1 MANSMTGFGSAEGPV
16 AEGRLQVDVR
26 TVNHR
31 HLSVQL
37 KVPPMFQDL
46 EGRLREILREHI
58 HRGHVTVSV
67 RWIEE
72 APREGEIAVNVERA
86 REVVT
91 AMEELKKALNLAGDI
106 DLGFVARQPDV
117 LTYGIGDAPSI
128 EAEEVAAVVRRAVAE
143 LVATRQKE
151 GEALTVEI
159 DRLLSCVE
167 DELAAVEQRA
177 PERVTAE
184 RDRLREAV
192 AMLLNGRKVDDDR
205 VAQEIALLADKL
217 DITEEVVR
225 LRAHLAAARD
235 SLPQPPPVGKR
246 LGFLGQEML
255 REVNTIGSKAND
267 ADIEHRVV
275 AMKGELEKFR
285 EQIENL
291 E

>member
-1 MANSMTGFGSAEGPV
+1 VANSMTGFGSAEGPV

-31 HLSVQL
+31 HLNVQL
-37 KVPPMFQDL
+37 KLPPMFQDL

-58 HRGHVTVSV
+58 HRGHVTVSA

-72 APREGEIAVNVERA
+72 APREGQLAVNVERA

-91 AMEELKKALNLAGDI
+91 ALKELKKALDLVGDV

-117 LTYGIGDAPSI
+117 LTYHTSDAPSI
-128 EAEEVAAVVRRAVAE
+128 EAEEVVAVVQRAMAE

-184 RDRLREAV
+184 RDRLRESV
-192 AMLLNGRKVDDDR
+192 AMLLNGKKVNDDR
-205 VAQEIALLADKL
+205 IAQEIALLADKL

-235 SLPQPPPVGKR
+235 SLSQPPPVGKR
-246 LGFLGQEML
+246 LSFLGQEML

-267 ADIEHRVV
+267 ADIAHRVV

>member
-31 HLSVQL
+31 HLNVQL
-37 KVPPMFQDL
+37 KLPPMFQDL

-58 HRGHVTVSV
+58 HRGHVTVSG

-91 AMEELKKALNLAGDI
+91 ALEELKKALNLAGDV
-106 DLGFVARQPDV
+106 DLSFVARQPDV

-177 PERVTAE
+177 PERLTAE
-184 RDRLREAV
+184 RDRLHESV
-192 AMLLNGRKVDDDR
+192 AMLLNGKKADDDR
-205 VAQEIALLADKL
+205 IAQEIALLADKL
-217 DITEEVVR
+217 DITEEIVR

-235 SLPQPPPVGKR
+235 SLPQPPPAGKR
-246 LGFLGQEML
+246 LSFLGQEML

-267 ADIEHRVV
+267 ADIAHRVV

>member
-1 MANSMTGFGSAEGPV
+1 LN
-16 AEGRLQVDVR
+16 
-26 TVNHR
+26 
-31 HLSVQL
+31 VQL
-37 KVPPMFQDL
+37 KLPPMFQDL

-58 HRGHVTVSV
+58 HRGHVTVSA

-91 AMEELKKALNLAGDI
+91 ALEELKKALNLAGDV
-106 DLGFVARQPDV
+106 DLSFVARQPEV
-117 LTYGIGDAPSI
+117 LTYGTGDAPSI

-184 RDRLREAV
+184 RDRLRESV
-192 AMLLNGRKVDDDR
+192 AMLLNGKKVDDDR
-205 VAQEIALLADKL
+205 IAQEIALLADKL

-246 LGFLGQEML
+246 LSFLGQEML

-267 ADIEHRVV
+267 ADIAHRVV

>member
-1 MANSMTGFGSAEGPV
+1 MASSMTGFGSAEGPV
-16 AEGRLQVDVR
+16 AGGRLQVDVR

-37 KVPPMFQDL
+37 KLPPIFQDL

-58 HRGHVTVSV
+58 HRGHVTVAA

-72 APREGEIAVNVERA
+72 APREGEITANVERA

-91 AMEELKKALNLAGDI
+91 VMEALKKALNLAGDV

-117 LTYGIGDAPSI
+117 LTYSTGDAPNI
-128 EAEEVAAVVRRAVAE
+128 EAGEVAAVVRRAMAA

-167 DELAAVEQRA
+167 DELAAVEQRE
-177 PERVTAE
+177 PERLTAE
-184 RDRLREAV
+184 RDRLSKSV
-192 AMLLNGRKVDDDR
+192 ATLLNGRKVDDDR
-205 VAQEIALLADKL
+205 IAQEIALLADKL

-235 SLPQPPPVGKR
+235 SLSQPPPVGKR
-246 LGFLGQEML
+246 LSFLGQEML

-267 ADIEHRVV
+267 IDIAHRVV
-275 AMKGELEKFR
+275 TMKGELEKFR

>member
-1 MANSMTGFGSAEGPV
+1 MASSMTGFGSAEGPV

-31 HLSVQL
+31 HLNVQL
-37 KVPPMFQDL
+37 KLPPMFQDL

-58 HRGHVTVSV
+58 HRGHVTVSA

-72 APREGEIAVNVERA
+72 GPREGQIAVNVERA

-91 AMEELKKALNLAGDI
+91 ALKELKKTLNLAGDV

-117 LTYGIGDAPSI
+117 LTYCTGDTPSI
-128 EAEEVAAVVRRAVAE
+128 GAEEVAAVVRRAVAE

-184 RDRLREAV
+184 RDRLRESV
-192 AMLLNGRKVDDDR
+192 TMLLNGKKADDDR
-205 VAQEIALLADKL
+205 IAQEIALLADKL

-235 SLPQPPPVGKR
+235 SLSQPPPVGKR

-267 ADIEHRVV
+267 ADIAHRVV